1 MHQDASAWSF
11 RLDTKRICGAF
22 LLFHLAMKTSPANC
36 VAGHLGCLV
45 AESSPCCAQL
55 LLGQIDIDASGTI
68 DYEEFLAATVNLSQL
83 EKEEN
88 MYRAFA
94 HFDTDNSGYIT
105 EDRAGGRA
113 QGAGALWHCSKRL
126 LEKEDPYTCMC
137 CLEMF
142 LSMRWPER
150 SRAQA

>member
-1 MHQDASAWSF
+1 M
-11 RLDTKRICGAF
+11 
-22 LLFHLAMKTSPANC
+22 
-36 VAGHLGCLV
+36 AGHLGCLV
-45 AESSPCCAQL
+45 AESSCLCCAQL

-105 EDRAGGRA
+105 EDELEA
-113 QGAGALWHCSKRL
+113 ALRVRHAVA
-126 LEKEDPYTCMC
+126 
-137 CLEMF
+137 F
-142 LSMRWPER
+142 L
-150 SRAQA
+150 